1 VGVKLEA
8 KEEILNIYCL
18 LHALSLLLLRINRD
32 KMTGSEREKLAK
44 ILNEIEKRIEI
55 LKKLGSEN

>member
-1 VGVKLEA
+1 
-8 KEEILNIYCL
+8 
-18 LHALSLLLLRINRD
+18 
-32 KMTGSEREKLAK
+32 MTGSEREKLVE

>member
-8 KEEILNIYCL
+8 KEEILNIYRL

-32 KMTGSEREKLAK
+32 KMTGSEREKLVE